1 MSFMCVLVVL
11 VLESPEWKRSG
22 SHDRDHWSTISEE
35 VWTEVRHRPLIRVAG
50 CLLINLAHWAFKP
63 LSQQLLKVYL
73 THLGQY
79 VTPAL
84 LCSALLLLQGLH
96 RHHQKPPAAQRR
108 GQVRLGQVSA
118 QHPGHPVCL
127 CQSQADLRRRW
138 VSLQT
143 SSPNAFPP
151 CV

>member
-84 LCSALLLLQGLH
+84 LCSVVVAGSS
-96 RHHQKPPAAQRR
+96 PPSPKATR
-108 GQVRLGQVSA
+108 SA
-118 QHPGHPVCL
+118 TTWSSPTWTSGCPTSRTSSVPL
-127 CQSQADLRRRW
+127 PKSGRSASS
-138 VSLQT
+138 VSLFANLFSQRL
-143 SSPNAFPP
+143 PP